1 MWRDLRRIQCRASR
15 QDLQSGA
22 HRAGQRCPRA
32 ILHCRAPPMSLRQV
46 APGSGE
52 CSGSRKC
59 QPPILLPGVCAS
71 RPHHRAG
78 YRPRGQAGRGRSR
91 RAAARRVLGN
101 FANNLPN
108 RFFVWHGSIL
118 CQGYL
123 RPEGVRK
130 VRKGLKNAAFCIVG
144 SLKTL
149 ASGSSRASWCSK
161 SGSAAALQDR
171 TE

>member
-15 QDLQSGA
+15 QDFQSGA

-71 RPHHRAG
+71 RPHYRG
-78 YRPRGQAGRGRSR
+78 GCRPRGQAGRGRSR
-91 RAAARRVLGN
+91 RAAARRVLEK
-101 FANNLPN
+101 FAKSTGLQKRLRGACWEISPLIDQTD
-108 RFFVWHGSIL
+108 FFCGMGPL
-118 CQGYL
+118 CAGV
-123 RPEGVRK
+123 PEARRGAE
-130 VRKGLKNAAFCIVG
+130 VRKGLKNASFWRF
-144 SLKTL
+144 
-149 ASGSSRASWCSK
+149 ASCVH
-161 SGSAAALQDR
+161 
-171 TE
+171 